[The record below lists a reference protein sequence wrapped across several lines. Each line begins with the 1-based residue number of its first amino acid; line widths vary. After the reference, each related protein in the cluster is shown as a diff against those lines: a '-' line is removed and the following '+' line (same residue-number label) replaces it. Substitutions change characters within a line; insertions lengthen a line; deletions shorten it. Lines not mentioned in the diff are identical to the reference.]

1 MTLAELDM
9 IAEQMDA
16 VKKMLDA
23 PTDDH
28 HPETT
33 ESR

>member
-9 IAEQMDA
+9 IADQMDA
-16 VKKMLDA
+16 VKKMLDT
-23 PTDDH
+23 PTYDH
-28 HPETT
+28 HPDTT